1 MSPATITP
9 ADSKT
14 NLIGSLFNSNGIE
27 LTTQSFPG
35 AQEISPLSK
44 TNSMRNLSKRP
55 VTVDENCN
63 SPPKR
68 AHSHSPVM
76 MDTSLPPSSSSGALS
91 SMAFQ
96 NSTAGSNNGNP
107 MPLLNSDS
115 RTTSTQSLPFAT
127 FPFVPPTSVPT
138 STPISS
144 SSTTNPSMIEM
155 LFTQQRS
162 GSNNDLMSLLAQGN
176 LLGGVPSSQASQ
188 NYNELNN
195 LLQIQVILSCIE
207 CLKAFQRDR
216 LC

>member
-1 MSPATITP
+1 MIPATITP
-9 ADSKT
+9 SDSKS

-35 AQEISPLSK
+35 AQDVSPLSK
-44 TNSMRNLSKRP
+44 TISMRNLSKRP

-91 SMAFQ
+91 SIAFQ
-96 NSTAGSNNGNP
+96 NTSTTSNGNP
-107 MPLLNSDS
+107 VPVLNSDS

-176 LLGGVPSSQASQ
+176 LLSGGVPSSQASQ

-195 LLQIQVILSCIE
+195 LLQIQVIL
-207 CLKAFQRDR
+207 
-216 LC
+216 